1 MSNFPY
7 ALKEITKQKRKET
20 NKRYCHSLPL
30 LNLTFS
36 ENSLKLNFVH
46 CEVFLSRLCEVN
58 IKAVVSDLK
67 QITLSPGLPILLSPS
82 NLRQE
87 LGIPENK
94 KKSQPHTCY
103 KQEVKLRVSVP
114 LEV

>member
-30 LNLTFS
+30 FNLTFS

-46 CEVFLSRLCEVN
+46 CEVFLSRLCEVK

-67 QITLSPGLPILLSPS
+67 QVTLSPGLPILLLFLFLICKV
-82 NLRQE
+82 NVL
-87 LGIPENK
+87 
-94 KKSQPHTCY
+94 C
-103 KQEVKLRVSVP
+103 
-114 LEV
+114 